1 MPHPPTPTPAQERD
15 PAVEPLARGFGV
27 KLSVHHLSVHNLA
40 ALEVRA
46 AADPAAACAAA
57 YAADSGFFG
66 DGARGSATCWA

>member
-1 MPHPPTPTPAQERD
+1 MVSSGHSSPSRPSRTLRRH
-15 PAVEPLARGFGV
+15 
-27 KLSVHHLSVHNLA
+27 LA

-46 AADPAAACAAA
+46 TADPAAACAAA